1 MSRKP
6 DLAQDINELAERSN
20 QNVLRLLDH
29 AKRDDR
35 QTQVASSSSQTERPP
50 VSQKT
55 ADGVGEY
62 GKPSTTARNTPTRK
76 PKKVHAKHPE
86 TAEARKTFTT
96 QLPPST
102 IKRLKRATSHQHLN
116 DLEPDTIQGI
126 VHEAIE
132 EWCKKRS
139 YT

>member
-6 DLAQDINELAERSN
+6 DFAQDMNELTERTD
-20 QNVLRLLDH
+20 QNLLRLLDH
-29 AKRDDR
+29 AKRDDQ
-35 QTQVASSSSQTERPP
+35 QTQVALSSSDTEQPL
-50 VSQKT
+50 VSQNVT
-55 ADGVGEY
+55 NGVGEHD
-62 GKPSTTARNTPTRK
+62 KPPTSPTRK
-76 PKKVHAKHPE
+76 RQKVEAERSE
-86 TAEARKTFTT
+86 TSEARKTFTT

-116 DLEPDTIQGI
+116 ELEPNTIQGI

-132 EWCKKRS
+132 EWCKKRR